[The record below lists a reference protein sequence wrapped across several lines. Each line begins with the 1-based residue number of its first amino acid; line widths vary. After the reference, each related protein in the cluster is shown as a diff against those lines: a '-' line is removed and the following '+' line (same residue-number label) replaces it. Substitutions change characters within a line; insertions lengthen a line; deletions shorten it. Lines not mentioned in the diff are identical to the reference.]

1 MKHLL
6 KLLVLNRQASDRRLE
21 IKSMAG
27 ETTIYIYDMIVPDEM
42 TAEFFGGIAPQSFIE
57 ALNAIN
63 DPVIHLRIN
72 CPGGDVFAA
81 RSIEQAIRQHD
92 SKIIAHIDGY
102 AASAASFIALA
113 CDEVA
118 ISAGGFFMIHK
129 AWSFAYGNEDDLLQ
143 VAGLLGKVDETLV
156 ATYASETGQ
165 AKNEIRA
172 WMKAESWFNAEESIK
187 LGFADRLSEDKVKV
201 SAWNLSAYDKAPQIE
216 SSAPAAKPA
225 AQPIARPVP
234 EPEATVEQHL
244 TETHRARQQQ
254 RTHVLTR
261 TAIG

>member
-6 KLLVLNRQASDRRLE
+6 KLLALNRQASDRRLE
-21 IKSMAG
+21 VKSTEG
-27 ETTIYIYDMIVPDEM
+27 ETTIYIYDVIVPDEM
-42 TAEFFGGIAPQSFIE
+42 TAEWWGGIAPQSFIE
-57 ALNAIN
+57 ALNAIT

-81 RSIEQAIRQHD
+81 RAIEQAIRQHD

-102 AASAASFIALA
+102 AASAASFIAIA

-118 ISAGGFFMIHK
+118 IAAGGFFMIHK
-129 AWSFAYGNEDDLLQ
+129 AWSLAYGNEDDLLQ
-143 VAGLLGKVDETLV
+143 MAGLLGKVDETLV

-165 AKNEIRA
+165 NSEEIRT

-187 LGFADRLSEDKVKV
+187 LGFADRLSEDKVKA
-201 SAWNLSAYDKAPQIE
+201 SAWNLSAYDKAPKVE
-216 SSAPAAKPA
+216 SSAPKTKPA
-225 AQPIARPVP
+225 ATPVP
-234 EPEATVEQHL
+234 EPEPPAEQHL